1 MKRAIIFMAALVALP
16 ASALDLEIGAGQ
28 TRWSKTPNTQYWQ
41 QEFPNSWDLLSA
53 AYYVGVTDTSSHT
66 PAWFNGYSNGLR
78 FRAGWLD
85 LGNVSNRAYAT
96 SDVNYKEGVGCI
108 NPCPILGIWDVEG
121 RTKGVELSVAPE
133 WQAGA
138 VTLFVK
144 GGVLIHR
151 PRVDVKIYRGPAD
164 TARTHF
170 NYPEQ
175 LNYAPTIGV
184 GATYGKWTASL
195 SFYKI
200 DATTDTQEEDKRI
213 PPNWGSGLFDT
224 AVFMLMRRF

>member
-1 MKRAIIFMAALVALP
+1 MKRTLIAIAAFVSLSAN
-16 ASALDLEIGAGQ
+16 ALDFEIGAGQ

-41 QEFPNSWDLLSA
+41 QEFPNNWDLLSA
-53 AYYVGVTDTSSHT
+53 AYYVGVTDKI
-66 PAWFNGYSNGLR
+66 GRYRL
-78 FRAGWLD
+78 RAGWLD

-121 RTKGVELSVAPE
+121 RTKGVEFSVAPE
-133 WQAGA
+133 WQAGEF
-138 VTLFVK
+138 TLFVK

-151 PRVDVKIYRGPAD
+151 PRVDVKIYRHPGD

-184 GATYGKWTASL
+184 GATYGKWTVSL

-213 PPNWGSGLFDT
+213 PPNWGSGLMDT
-224 AVFMLMRRF
+224 TVLMVTRRF